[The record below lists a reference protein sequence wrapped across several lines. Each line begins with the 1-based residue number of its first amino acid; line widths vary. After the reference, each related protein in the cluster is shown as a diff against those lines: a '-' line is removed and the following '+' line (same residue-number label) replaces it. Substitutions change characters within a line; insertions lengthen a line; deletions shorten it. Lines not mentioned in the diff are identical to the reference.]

1 MQAVRPPTWGDI
13 QGAVDGIYDARAFGE
28 ERSVSVDVPV
38 GAGREDFDGVSL
50 AAALRA
56 SAARLVEPL
65 AGRGL
70 PAGFAE
76 QVREDAEDIGVAV
89 ASLLPAADRL
99 SLKLELMS
107 HACLRWHQDNYVARA
122 IVSYNCCGT
131 EYIHHDHDFWELNNC
146 GNNDCVVRDRA
157 QVLQAGVGDMCG
169 CAAAHDPPKRQR
181 GAAALHRGAFDP
193 RPGNAAVRSCS
204 AVRDDK
210 LCTVPRWRAVSE
222 GVVWESLVRRK
233 VHGARLPRR
242 RGGGFLVKGKLFP
255 GVATGL
261 VHRSPDP
268 VYHADGVTAKTRLVL
283 KVDVYGPPDAY
294 VLQIAR

>member
-1 MQAVRPPTWGDI
+1 MF
-13 QGAVDGIYDARAFGE
+13 GAFVWLVPSMFGPVFSFSPDLQTGGRARTK
-28 ERSVSVDVPV
+28 
-38 GAGREDFDGVSL
+38 
-50 AAALRA
+50 
-56 SAARLVEPL
+56 
-65 AGRGL
+65 
-70 PAGFAE
+70 
-76 QVREDAEDIGVAV
+76 
-89 ASLLPAADRL
+89 DRL

-157 QVLQAGVGDMCG
+157 QVLQAGVGDM
-169 CAAAHDPPKRQR
+169 
-181 GAAALHRGAFDP
+181 
-193 RPGNAAVRSCS
+193 
-204 AVRDDK
+204 
-210 LCTVPRWRAVSE
+210 
-222 GVVWESLVRRK
+222 
-233 VHGARLPRR
+233 